1 MWVVNFWPLLL
12 YSCYYDWHDKE
23 DSQCSFIFC
32 FNVAKK
38 IFFFCPVPRC
48 LANLSVDPLGSRD
61 RNIPVPFK
69 SPVPS
74 LTVSKRLDY

>member
-1 MWVVNFWPLLL
+1 MIGMLR
-12 YSCYYDWHDKE
+12 K
-23 DSQCSFIFC
+23 IR
-32 FNVAKK
+32 NVHLFSVLMLQKN
-38 IFFFCPVPRC
+38 FFFFPVPRC